1 MNAFMLW
8 AREFRGKLAEQMPN
22 ASNAEIS
29 VGLGQVWANLPTLEK
44 QHFYLEAERVKN
56 QHRRDCPGTFEVMY
70 KLEGKLMLVSN
81 QDKKLKFTE
90 FFESF
95 LELFELSIFI
105 FKVGVSVQCHCKHQ
119 N

>member
-56 QHRRDCPGTFEVMY
+56 QHRRDFPGTFVVMH
-70 KLEGKLMLVSN
+70 
-81 QDKKLKFTE
+81 KLKGKFDFGNFQSRQKLKIHWTY
-90 FFESF
+90 
-95 LELFELSIFI
+95 
-105 FKVGVSVQCHCKHQ
+105 
-119 N
+119 